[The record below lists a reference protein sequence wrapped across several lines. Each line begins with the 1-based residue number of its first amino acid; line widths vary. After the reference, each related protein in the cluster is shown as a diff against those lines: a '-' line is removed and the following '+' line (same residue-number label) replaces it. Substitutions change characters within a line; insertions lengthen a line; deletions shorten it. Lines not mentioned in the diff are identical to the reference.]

1 MDSQINP
8 NTQIRKLPYRIL
20 RDIAALLDIP
30 GNRDWKALIA
40 QMPDNKYT
48 PAQISMFERQSLRM
62 GGSPSYELLKD
73 LGFQLMEVAE
83 LAAYLEAIDNQEA
96 LLLIKPYEHVTITM
110 HPSSEVVQVG
120 GSVTLHCQAT
130 GFPKPCYQ
138 WFHSNNC
145 LKGQCHSTLKINNI
159 TMAMEGKYYC
169 KVTNPVGSAYSNNAD
184 VHVVPMIA
192 KIVNGITAP
201 IYSEDCKDENHNE
214 PLKDVASTYVD
225 SGQYYKLSSST
236 HANNYQWYKNG
247 YPIPGECKKSLIFEP
262 FHAGDE
268 GHYSCK
274 TNSNG
279 HVEFSDKENLHLGIG
294 SLSFKNKQFAT
305 AKLALVIANQNYMSP
320 RNKSE
325 QLVHPINDAKLLT
338 EKLTSI
344 GFKVTCLVDLI
355 KKEMEYAVDGFC
367 KLLDCAHGMYSLF
380 YFSGHGFE
388 VNGKTYLV
396 PVDAS
401 ASWTTDS
408 AMSAENI
415 LSRIQ
420 LCKKTKL
427 DVLLL
432 DVCRVSTNIKEDLSS
447 FAPFV
452 PGAQSVIGYSTCPQ
466 SQSFERRNDK
476 NGIYMKHLS
485 KFICENMRVE
495 NLLFEV
501 GAAVRK
507 ETESHHLTSTMS
519 PSVKSTTT
527 QEFSLCDKILQGTGF
542 VSGERDPTVEW
553 FAFHRLPSNRVIE
566 FDMGVFV
573 EVRFEYVC
581 SNTCF
586 CVLYVQKVG
595 QTKNCRPFLQ
605 EISDDHSCIKYD
617 NVEDSFTINQEFISK
632 SIRFDSVTSLSTSVN
647 QEDRERWT
655 LLTSIQRLNGPCF
668 MKVRV
673 EFEFNDERYILTQK
687 LVYTPEEFGI
697 ISFFN
702 AGF

>member
-1 MDSQINP
+1 MDNQINP

-96 LLLIKPYEHVTITM
+96 LLLIKTHEHVTITM

-120 GSVTLHCQAT
+120 GSITLYCQAT

-145 LKGQCHSTLKINNI
+145 LKGQCLSTLKLNNI

-184 VHVVPMIA
+184 VHVVPMVA
-192 KIVNGITAP
+192 NIVNGVTAP
-201 IYSEDCKDENHNE
+201 ICSVECKDENHNE
-214 PLKDVASTYVD
+214 TLKV
-225 SGQYYKLSSST
+225 
-236 HANNYQWYKNG
+236 
-247 YPIPGECKKSLIFEP
+247 
-262 FHAGDE
+262 
-268 GHYSCK
+268 
-274 TNSNG
+274 
-279 HVEFSDKENLHLGIG
+279 G

-320 RNKSE
+320 RNKGE

-338 EKLTSI
+338 EKLTNI
-344 GFKVTCLVDLI
+344 GFKVTCLVDLT
-355 KKEMEYAVDGFC
+355 KKEMEHAVDGFC
-367 KLLDCAHGMYSLF
+367 KLLGCAYGMYSLF

-415 LSRIQ
+415 LSTIQ

-432 DVCRVSTNIKEDLSS
+432 DVCRVSANIKEDLSS

-485 KFICENMRVE
+485 KFICENMQVE

-507 ETESHHLTSTMS
+507 ETECHHLTNTMS

-527 QEFSLCDKILQGTGF
+527 EKFSLCDKILQGTGF

-595 QTKNCRPFLQ
+595 QTKNCKPFLQ

-617 NVEDSFTINQEFISK
+617 NVEDSFTEFISK
-632 SIRFDSVTSLSTSVN
+632 SIRFDSVTSSSTSVN

-655 LLTSIQRLNGPCF
+655 LLTSTQRLNGPCI

-673 EFEFNDERYILTQK
+673 EFEYNDERYILTQK